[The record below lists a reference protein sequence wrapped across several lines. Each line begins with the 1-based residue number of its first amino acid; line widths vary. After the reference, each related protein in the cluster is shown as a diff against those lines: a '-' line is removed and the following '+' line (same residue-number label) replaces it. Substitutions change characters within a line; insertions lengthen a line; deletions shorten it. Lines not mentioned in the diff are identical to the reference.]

1 MKYKFRR
8 LNCVQETDSEDRKNE
23 LLQKGFV
30 LESEDGKPVKNTGT
44 SKGNK
49 DLEKENASL
58 KKRVEALEKE
68 NVSLKE
74 TVEALEKEKVNLK
87 KDPIVEADQDAK
99 GKKNA

>member
-1 MKYKFRR
+1 M
-8 LNCVQETDSEDRKNE
+8 
-23 LLQKGFV
+23 
-30 LESEDGKPVKNTGT
+30 
-44 SKGNK
+44 
-49 DLEKENASL
+49 EKENASL